1 MPLLSPQSARP
12 SPSPLRPPRRR
23 PRRSQGCRSRPPRT
37 RKTRTRQ
44 RGSVKIRAP
53 FSVVQVA
60 NGYWLIR
67 DAAGR
72 KVQTIRPR
80 DRWGEI
86 SLIGPEW
93 RDITKMF
100 VHAETTKVNRSG
112 NSPTQGEGKDAARP
126 QRARTTPRLPAFG
139 K

>member
-1 MPLLSPQSARP
+1 M
-12 SPSPLRPPRRR
+12 
-23 PRRSQGCRSRPPRT
+23 
-37 RKTRTRQ
+37 
-44 RGSVKIRAP
+44 KIRAP
-53 FSVVQVA
+53 FSVVPVA

-86 SLIGPEW
+86 SLICPEW

-100 VHAETTKVNRSG
+100 VHAETTELIQVETRQFREKDKARRDRSA
-112 NSPTQGEGKDAARP
+112 PAQPAPD
-126 QRARTTPRLPAFG
+126 RAQKEKMNP
-139 K
+139 

>member
-1 MPLLSPQSARP
+1 M
-12 SPSPLRPPRRR
+12 
-23 PRRSQGCRSRPPRT
+23 
-37 RKTRTRQ
+37 
-44 RGSVKIRAP
+44 KIRAP
-53 FSVVQVA
+53 FSVVPVA

-86 SLIGPEW
+86 SLICPEW

-100 VHAETTKVNRSG
+100 VHAETTKVNRSE
-112 NSPTQGEGKDAARP
+112 NWQT
-126 QRARTTPRLPAFG
+126 
-139 K
+139 

>member
-1 MPLLSPQSARP
+1 
-12 SPSPLRPPRRR
+12 
-23 PRRSQGCRSRPPRT
+23 
-37 RKTRTRQ
+37 
-44 RGSVKIRAP
+44 VKIRAP
-53 FSVVQVA
+53 FSVVPVA

-86 SLIGPEW
+86 SLVCPEW

-100 VHAETTKVNRSG
+100 VHAERAKLIEVETRQLREKERPRRDRS
-112 NSPTQGEGKDAARP
+112 A
-126 QRARTTPRLPAFG
+126 PAQPAPDRRR
-139 K
+139 KRR